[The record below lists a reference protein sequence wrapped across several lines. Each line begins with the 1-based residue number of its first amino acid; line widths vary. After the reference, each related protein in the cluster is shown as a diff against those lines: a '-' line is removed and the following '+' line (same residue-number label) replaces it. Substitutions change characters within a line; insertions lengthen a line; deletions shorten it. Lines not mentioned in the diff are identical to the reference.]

1 MGIDCSVDLNVGG
14 VETFSIEMGI
24 IEQGE
29 ATSGDIPYFNSLVYS
44 KGTEKQCLKNS

>member
-1 MGIDCSVDLNVGG
+1 MGIDCSVDLNLGG
-14 VETFSIEMGI
+14 AETFSIEMGL

-29 ATSGDIPYFNSLVYS
+29 AVSDLLYVSSLVYS